1 MPPRTDRGCSID
13 KSHNHTNQFDHNHQ
27 TMIIVKAKKKR
38 KQSKKAL
45 QKSQKWMQFFQKMN
59 QKEPTFF
66 KSPKMPK
73 KRPLELTEDV
83 VLYFLVLKPENNW
96 WKKTKSGKKWTKM
109 IMNGMWSNGVS
120 KVMEAVQKGSPSFI
134 PKAPTSDGGTK
145 QMEEMGDVGYF
156 KLPHTPLSESEKK
169 NPAPCLWLLHG
180 DSSPFKTLSEWCSLF
195 HKLPKGGGRNK
206 NIEKMSLT
214 VKWLLSLFCKR
225 NHFLWPMIFREP
237 HQGTFNTLRY

>member
-27 TMIIVKAKKKR
+27 TMIIVKAKKKETI
-38 KQSKKAL
+38 KKSVAKITKMDAIFSENESKRANV
-45 QKSQKWMQFFQKMN
+45 FQKPQN
-59 QKEPTFF
+59 A
-66 KSPKMPK
+66 K

-145 QMEEMGDVGYF
+145 RMEEMGDVGYF

-214 VKWLLSLFCKR
+214 VKWLLSLFAKGTIFFGQWYSE
-225 NHFLWPMIFREP
+225 NHTRAHSILWDIR
-237 HQGTFNTLRY
+237 